1 MLRLFRYPFYC
12 ILFTVVIYAGGKEL
26 TLPDIWSSQKFM
38 GKSIRGIQW
47 AKDGKSYTYLETDTV
62 TKSTVMMRF
71 DVKSKERKA
80 VVAGSTL
87 KIDAND
93 PPFSFSSY
101 QWSPDEKQI
110 LFVSSPPRRQYL
122 SRLTP
127 AGNYFLYDMATKKFS
142 RITDVDVPQ
151 YNQKFSPD
159 GKYIGYVR
167 GNNIYRYDIAGKAE
181 QQLTFTGTDQIING
195 KFDWV
200 YEEEFGI
207 ADGWVWSP
215 DGAKIAFWQIDQ
227 TRVPEYSMTEWDS
240 THLTVIPMKYPKP
253 GDKNAIAKIGII
265 TLSTGD
271 IYWIDTGND
280 DDMYIPRITWTGM
293 KDRLAVQRLNRV
305 QNKLELLLF
314 DVTNGTQKTL
324 LVDESDTWVEIHNDL
339 RFLKNGN
346 FIWSSERDGYNHLY
360 HYASD
365 GKLINQITK
374 GQWEVDAFYGID
386 EKNNVLFFTSSE
398 VSPVERHI
406 YSVSLDGKRKKQ
418 LSLQPGTHSANFSPT
433 FDHYIGYH
441 SNSTQPTRSALMAK
455 DGKEIVSLEEQGI
468 PVLGEYRLPL
478 VHFFTFTT
486 TDGIELYANM
496 MKPVDFDSTKK
507 YPVLVFTY
515 GGPGSQVVKNSW
527 GGANYLWHSM
537 LTQKG
542 YIIVMVDNRGT
553 GARGA
558 AFKKIT
564 YRNLG
569 KYEVND
575 QIEGAKFL
583 ASLPY
588 VDKSRIGIWGW
599 SYGGYMASH
608 TILLGA
614 EHFKA
619 AIAVAPVTHWK
630 FYDTIYTERYMDT
643 PANNP
648 DGYFESAPINHA
660 DKLKGKFLLIHGTS
674 DDNVHFQNAVNMVT
688 ALQKANKQFETM
700 YYPNKNHGISGGN
713 SRLHLYTKMT
723 NFLLEHL

>member
-1 MLRLFRYPFYC
+1 MPRVYR
-12 ILFTVVIYAGGKEL
+12 ISVMTVVSTLFLCAGGKEL
-26 TLPDIWSSQKFM
+26 NLQDIWNSSKFM
-38 GKSIRGIQW
+38 SKSIRGIQW
-47 AKDGKSYTYLETDTV
+47 AKDGKSYTYLDTDSV
-62 TKSTVMMRF
+62 TKSTAIIRF
-71 DVKSKERKA
+71 NVKSKEKKI
-80 VVAGSTL
+80 VVSGSSL

-110 LFVSSPPRRQYL
+110 LFVSSPPRKQYL

-127 AGNYFLYDMATKKFS
+127 AGNYFLYDVPTKKFS

-167 GNNIYRYDIAGKAE
+167 ANNIYRYDIVGKKE
-181 QQLTFTGTDQIING
+181 QQLTLTGTEQIING

-207 ADGWVWSP
+207 SDGWLWSP

-227 TRVPEYSMTEWDS
+227 SRVPEYSMTEWDS
-240 THLTVIPMKYPKP
+240 AHLTLIPMKYPKP
-253 GDKNAIAKIGII
+253 GDQNAIVKIGII
-265 TLSTGD
+265 TLTSGE
-271 IYWIDTGND
+271 IQWLDTGNND
-280 DDMYIPRITWTGM
+280 DIYIPRINWTGIQ
-293 KDRLAVQRLNRV
+293 DRLAVQRLNRK
-305 QNKLELLLF
+305 QNSLELLLF
-314 DVTNGTQKTL
+314 DVSRGTQTTL
-324 LVDESDTWVEIHNDL
+324 LVDQSDTWIDIHDDL
-339 RFLKNGN
+339 RFFKNGN
-346 FIWSSERDGYNHLY
+346 FIWSSERDGYNHVY
-360 HYASD
+360 HYAAD
-365 GKLINQITK
+365 GTLINQITK
-374 GQWEVDAFYGID
+374 GQWDIDAVYGVD
-386 EKNNVLFFTSSE
+386 EKNGLLFCTSSE
-398 VSPVERHI
+398 ASPIERQI
-406 YSVSLDGKRKKQ
+406 YSVSIDGKRKKR
-418 LSLQPGTHSANFSPT
+418 LSVQPGTHTANFSPG
-433 FDHYIGYH
+433 FDLYISYH
-441 SNSTQPTRSALMAK
+441 SSSSQPTRIAMNSK
-455 DGKEIVSLEEQGI
+455 DGKELYSLEDRGI
-468 PVLGEYRLPL
+468 PALGEYSLPT
-478 VHFFTFTT
+478 VEYFTFTT
-486 TDGIELYANM
+486 TDGVELYANV

-515 GGPGSQVVKNSW
+515 GGPGSQVVRNSW
-527 GGANYLWHSM
+527 GGSNYLWHSM

-542 YIIVMVDNRGT
+542 YIIAMVDNRGT

-575 QIEGAKFL
+575 QIEGAKYL
-583 ASLPY
+583 SSLSY
-588 VDKSRIGIWGW
+588 IDKSRIGIWGW

-614 EHFKA
+614 EYFKT

-630 FYDTIYTERYMDT
+630 FYDTIYTERFMDT

-648 DGYFESAPINHA
+648 DGYFESAPVNHA
-660 DKLKGKFLLIHGTS
+660 EKLKGKFLLIHGTS
-674 DDNVHFQNAVNMVT
+674 DDNVHFQNAVTMVS

-700 YYPNKNHGISGGN
+700 FYPNKNHGISGGN
-713 SRLHLYTKMT
+713 TRLHLYTMMT